1 MSKEWLRTGPDIVI
15 YVPDPDERPGETNQH
30 FNVVATPAGA
40 FLATWTCGTHEAH
53 PDQRVVA
60 SRSVDRGRTWS
71 PPETI
76 DGAGPNDPPGTGMAS
91 WQFLIV
97 ARPRFRDFHS
107 AQIPKHR
114 TQDARI
120 WCFYNKN
127 VGIDDARAADTG
139 VLRCRFS
146 DDGGVTWSRETFDY
160 PIEPNAISNPDPDVP
175 PTWIVYQNPT
185 YLPSGHVLAGFTRW
199 ASNAVDPGVGMLE
212 RNSEICFLRFE
223 NILTEPDP
231 ARLVVTTWPRC
242 YAARSRRLSSGA
254 GVSGFEWSTA
264 ERKSRNMQKS
274 ADPGFGISAPLKS
287 RNTGHGLRVESP
299 FRPGVSMAQEPTVQP
314 LSDGRLICVFRTLRG
329 CIYSALSQDDGRT
342 WDKPRPLRYEPG
354 GEPVLNP
361 CAPCPL
367 YKLSDGRFL
376 LVFYNNDGS
385 GHGGS
390 GPTDAANVRNPA
402 WITFGHEIPGHPDQ
416 PIRFD
421 PPKVF
426 ADTNW
431 TPAPGTNRTQV
442 ATYPS
447 LVEDRGEII
456 IFYPDRK
463 HYLLGKRLSI
473 G

>member
-1 MSKEWLRTGPDIVI
+1 MGTVQMEKEWLRTRPDIVV
-15 YVPDPDERPGETNQH
+15 YVPDPDRSPGETNQH
-30 FNVVATPAGA
+30 LNAIATPAGA
-40 FLATWTCGTHEAH
+40 LLATWTSATYEGA

-60 SRSVDRGRTWS
+60 SRSTDGGKTWS
-71 PPETI
+71 PPQTI
-76 DGAGPNDPPGTGMAS
+76 DAAGPDDAPGTGMAS

-97 ARPRFRDFHS
+97 S
-107 AQIPKHR
+107 G
-114 TQDARI
+114 TRI

-146 DDGGVTWSRETFDY
+146 DDDGVTWSRETFDY
-160 PIEPNAISNPDPDVP
+160 PIEPNAISNPDSNVP

-185 YLPSGHVLAGFTRW
+185 YLPSGAVLAGFTRW

-223 NILTEPDP
+223 NILTESDP
-231 ARLVVTTWPRC
+231 TRLVVTTWP
-242 YAARSRRLSSGA
+242 
-254 GVSGFEWSTA
+254 
-264 ERKSRNMQKS
+264 KS
-274 ADPGFGISAPLKS
+274 P
-287 RNTGHGLRVESP
+287 HGLRVESP
-299 FRPGVSMAQEPTVQP
+299 FRPGISVAQEPTVQP

-329 CIYSALSQDDGRT
+329 CIYFALSEDDGRT
-342 WDKPRPLRYEPG
+342 WDEPRPLRYEPG
-354 GEPVLNP
+354 GEPILNP
-361 CAPCPL
+361 LAPCPL
-367 YKLSDGRFL
+367 YKLSDGRFVL
-376 LVFYNNDGS
+376 IFFNNDGS

-402 WITFGHEIPGHPDQ
+402 WITFGHEIQRSDSRSPGEPDQ
-416 PIRFD
+416 PLRFE
-421 PPKVF
+421 PPRIF

-447 LVEDRGEII
+447 LVEYRGEVI

-463 HYLLGKRLSI
+463 HYLLGKKL
-473 G
+473 